1 MHLEAKGK
9 PVATICTTEF
19 ALLAHTEAEAL
30 GMAGLP
36 LVIISHPFSD
46 LSPAELPSRVA
57 EAVDQTLRVLTTPSD
72 ALARDFAA
80 RNYPQPRGTVRAKAL
95 FA

>member
-19 ALLAHTEAEAL
+19 ALLAHSEAEAL

-46 LSPAELPSRVA
+46 LSPEELPSRVD
-57 EAVDQTLRVLTTPSD
+57 EAVDQIIRVLSTPRETLEREF
-72 ALARDFAA
+72 ATRD
-80 RNYPQPRGTVRAKAL
+80 YPQPRGTVRAKTL